1 MNEVILIIIAIILF
15 FFGYEFRPWIVTKY
29 PEHRHLVDLM
39 VMAVTIT
46 TILIPLISL
55 IASGTVFIGSYF
67 IVLPVLTGYLIY
79 YGIKHGK
86 ELKGKSRKVF
96 VGLSSI
102 YAYIFIVSGVLMIW
116 LAPFMSNIK
125 L

>member
-1 MNEVILIIIAIILF
+1 MNEVILVIIAIILF
-15 FFGYEFRPWIVTKY
+15 FFGYEIRPWIVIKY

-46 TILIPLISL
+46 AILIPLISL
-55 IASGTVFIGSYF
+55 IGSGTVFIGSYF
-67 IVLPVLTGYLIY
+67 IVLPMLTGYLIY
-79 YGIKHGK
+79 YAFKHGK

-96 VGLSSI
+96 VGFSAI
-102 YAYIFIVSGVLMIW
+102 YAYIFIVSGFLMVW
-116 LAPFMSNIK
+116 FAPFMSNIK